1 MEKGKNIAMSDVYT
15 IYTNHLSL
23 ALAHNMYIDKY
34 GFTCTLE
41 SEYMNS
47 VWTTTKKANK
57 QALSSNDTN
66 LTKQKS

>member
-23 ALAHNMYIDKY
+23 ALANVHNMYIDKY

-47 VWTTTKKANK
+47 V
-57 QALSSNDTN
+57 
-66 LTKQKS
+66 